1 MDLEKGTALT
11 RAFAKSKVARYLSN
25 TMTGCIIPLQGCKR
39 LMFDITKEVI
49 FSGWSEAQI
58 KLLLYELLQA
68 SDIDKEMYLECKRL
82 LQLAET
88 SLTAAQIEQFYNKLY
103 E

>member
-1 MDLEKGTALT
+1 MDIATGTALT
-11 RAFAKSKVARYLSN
+11 RAFAKSKVARQFAGYIWPMQGSKRF
-25 TMTGCIIPLQGCKR
+25 MYGIIQES
-39 LMFDITKEVI
+39 IY
-49 FSGWSEAQI
+49 SSWSEAQI

-68 SDIDKEMYLECKRL
+68 SDIDKEMYSECKRL

>member
-1 MDLEKGTALT
+1 MDIEKGTALT
-11 RAFAKSKVARYLSN
+11 RAFAKSKVARQFAGYLWP
-25 TMTGCIIPLQGCKR
+25 MRGCKR
-39 LMFDITKEVI
+39 LMFDIVQESI
-49 FSGWSEAQI
+49 FDNWSEAQI